1 MKKHLLGAFF
11 VMMAT
16 TALSQT
22 VTNDAD
28 GLFDSTS
35 YVETDSTTN
44 NTTTSNVT
52 TDNTNTNTSTI
63 TSTNTNNN
71 TNTNTSTI
79 TSTNTNNNTN
89 TNTNTS
95 TNTNTNTNTSTS
107 TVDQTTDSTI
117 NQTVNQTTD
126 STVDQT
132 VNTTSNITTDNTNRN
147 INTSTSTNQNTN
159 INTNDT
165 TINSTADNTNTN
177 VNTNDSTITQEVISP
192 PPSAIAPSIQSGG
205 NDTCTVSYS
214 AAVQTQI
221 LGVSGG
227 GHIRDMNCERMKLSK
242 LLNDYGMKVAAVA
255 ILCQDPRVF
264 EAMEQAGTPCPFEG
278 KIGKEAM
285 QQWNKYDVER
295 PDYETYVEKMDIRLE
310 IDEKILREEGILQEN
325 ENLKTSIKDISK
337 DNKKLEKEIKK
348 LQEMQVELLNEV
360 EEELDKTEVS
370 HQQYGLEKADQII
383 FGYTST

>member
-1 MKKHLLGAFF
+1 MKKHLAGVFF
-11 VMMAT
+11 VMTTLLGT
-16 TALSQT
+16 TALSQS
-22 VTNDAD
+22 VENDAD

-95 TNTNTNTNTSTS
+95 TSTNTNNNTNNT
-107 TVDQTTDSTI
+107 
-117 NQTVNQTTD
+117 TVNQTTN
-126 STVDQT
+126 STIDQT
-132 VNTTSNITTDNTNRN
+132 INSTSNITTNNTNRN
-147 INTSTSTNQNTN
+147 INTSTSTNTNNNTN
-159 INTNDT
+159 NT
-165 TINSTADNTNTN
+165 TIDSTTNNTNTN
-177 VNTNDSTITQEVISP
+177 TNNNTSDITQEVISP

-227 GHIRDMNCERMKLSK
+227 GHIRDLNCERLKNAKTLYNM
-242 LLNDYGMKVAAVA
+242 GMKVAAVA
-255 ILCQDPRVF
+255 LMCQEETVYK
-264 EAMEQAGTPCPFEG
+264 AMEMAGTPCPYMGEIG
-278 KIGKEAM
+278 ATAQALWDNDPDRKPVDDGKEKNDTTTA
-285 QQWNKYDVER
+285 V
-295 PDYETYVEKMDIRLE
+295 TIG
-310 IDEKILREEGILQEN
+310 GIL
-325 ENLKTSIKDISK
+325 LAI
-337 DNKKLEKEIKK
+337 
-348 LQEMQVELLNEV
+348 LLV
-360 EEELDKTEVS
+360 L
-370 HQQYGLEKADQII
+370 
-383 FGYTST
+383 

>member
-89 TNTNTS
+89 TNTTTS
-95 TNTNTNTNTSTS
+95 TNTNTNTNNS
-107 TVDQTTDSTI
+107 
-117 NQTVNQTTD
+117 TVNQTTN
-126 STVDQT
+126 STIDQT
-132 VNTTSNITTDNTNRN
+132 INSTSNITTNNTNTN
-147 INTSTSTNQNTN
+147 INTSTSTNTNNNTN
-159 INTNDT
+159 NT
-165 TINSTADNTNTN
+165 TIDSTTNNTNTN
-177 VNTNDSTITQEVISP
+177 TNNNTSDITQEVISP

-227 GHIRDMNCERMKLSK
+227 GHIRDLNCERLKNAKTLYNM
-242 LLNDYGMKVAAVA
+242 GMKVAAVA
-255 ILCQDPRVF
+255 LMCQEETVYK
-264 EAMEQAGTPCPFEG
+264 AMEMAGTPCPYKGEIG
-278 KIGKEAM
+278 ATAQALWDNDPDRIPVDDGKEKNDTTTAIT
-285 QQWNKYDVER
+285 VG
-295 PDYETYVEKMDIRLE
+295 
-310 IDEKILREEGILQEN
+310 GIL
-325 ENLKTSIKDISK
+325 LAI
-337 DNKKLEKEIKK
+337 
-348 LQEMQVELLNEV
+348 LLV
-360 EEELDKTEVS
+360 L
-370 HQQYGLEKADQII
+370 
-383 FGYTST
+383 

>member
-1 MKKHLLGAFF
+1 MKKHLFGAFF

-16 TALSQT
+16 TAFSQT

-95 TNTNTNTNTSTS
+95 TSTNTNNNTNNT
-107 TVDQTTDSTI
+107 TVNQTTDSTI
-117 NQTVNQTTD
+117 NQTIN
-126 STVDQT
+126 S
-132 VNTTSNITTDNTNRN
+132 TSNITTNNTNRN
-147 INTSTSTNQNTN
+147 INTSTSTNTNNNTN
-159 INTNDT
+159 NT
-165 TINSTADNTNTN
+165 TIDSTTNNTNTN
-177 VNTNDSTITQEVISP
+177 TNNNTSDITQEVISP

-227 GHIRDMNCERMKLSK
+227 GHVRDLNCERLKNAKTLYNM
-242 LLNDYGMKVAAVA
+242 GMKVAAVA
-255 ILCQDPRVF
+255 LMCQEETVF
-264 EAMEQAGTPCPFEG
+264 KAMEMAGTPCPFMGEIG
-278 KIGKEAM
+278 ATAQALWDNDPERKPVDDGKEKNDTTTAI
-285 QQWNKYDVER
+285 
-295 PDYETYVEKMDIRLE
+295 TIG
-310 IDEKILREEGILQEN
+310 GIL
-325 ENLKTSIKDISK
+325 LAI
-337 DNKKLEKEIKK
+337 
-348 LQEMQVELLNEV
+348 LLV
-360 EEELDKTEVS
+360 L
-370 HQQYGLEKADQII
+370 
-383 FGYTST
+383 